1 MNLSYNIMAQYLLA
15 LKFKSKLY
23 VWNMETDGAYKN
35 RINFACLLVV
45 WKFRV
50 IEMEY
55 FNGR

>member
-1 MNLSYNIMAQYLLA
+1 MAQYLLA